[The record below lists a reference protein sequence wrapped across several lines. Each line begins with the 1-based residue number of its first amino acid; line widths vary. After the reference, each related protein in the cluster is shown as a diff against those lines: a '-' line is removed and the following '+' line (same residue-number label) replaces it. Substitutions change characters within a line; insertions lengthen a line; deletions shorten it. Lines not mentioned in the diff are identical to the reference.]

1 MHVIRLR
8 GPWELVTDA
17 VASDEPRRARESQR
31 VTVPC
36 DPAEIL
42 GTHFTGQ
49 VQLIRPFNTPTNL
62 ESHERVYLALE
73 GLPPAATL
81 ALNGA
86 LLPCPV
92 GRNPA
97 RCDITAELA
106 LHNRLEVTLELPGG
120 SLGEVRLEI
129 G

>member
-8 GPWELVTDA
+8 GPWELA
-17 VASDEPRRARESQR
+17 IEAAASDASRRVPASQR
-31 VTVPC
+31 ITVPC
-36 DPAEIL
+36 NPGELL
-42 GTHFTGQ
+42 GADFAGQ
-49 VQLIRPFNTPTNL
+49 VRLIRPFNTPTNL
-62 ESHERVYLALE
+62 DPHERVYLVLE
-73 GLPPAATL
+73 GLPPAAVL

-86 LLPCPV
+86 ALPCPADCD
-92 GRNPA
+92 PA
-97 RCDITAELA
+97 RVDITAGLA